1 MNNFWLYIGNTA
13 KQYRLVIVTI
23 LLILLLY
30 ECLPKYYFL
39 VYCFLLEKLVNSQV
53 WYQQRDKER
62 GQKKE
67 SPFNI
72 TLLSS
77 AWAGRIFIFLLWTFT
92 INLFSTV
99 TKSVWRLISDSVNVK
114 LLEMF
119 GHLLRK
125 QFRALDEQF
134 HGTSSSFR
142 ENRAKQHSVPL
153 KQTNQTLFKKKKN
166 YFYQTTF
173 SKSLGQKTDLL
184 KRQQNLLFRMSIL

>member
-1 MNNFWLYIGNTA
+1 MSAFLNTTSWYTVFYLRSWLIH
-13 KQYRLVIVTI
+13 KFDI
-23 LLILLLY
+23 
-30 ECLPKYYFL
+30 
-39 VYCFLLEKLVNSQV
+39 S
-53 WYQQRDKER
+53 KET
-62 GQKKE
+62 KKGGKKK

-114 LLEMF
+114 LPEMF
-119 GHLLRK
+119 GHLQRK

-153 KQTNQTLFKKKKN
+153 KQTNQTLFKNKQKKQTKKT

>member
-1 MNNFWLYIGNTA
+1 MISA
-13 KQYRLVIVTI
+13 KR
-23 LLILLLY
+23 
-30 ECLPKYYFL
+30 
-39 VYCFLLEKLVNSQV
+39 
-53 WYQQRDKER
+53 QRK
-62 GQKKE
+62 GAKKKK

-119 GHLLRK
+119 GHLQRK

-153 KQTNQTLFKKKKN
+153 KQTNQTLFKKKKKN